1 MAIYAFNGSK
11 QKLPLMHPQCS
22 GWTKSIAYPAIYA
35 AARIDMPI
43 PENGTMLKVNFFTG
57 QNLHLGHGFYQVLPL
72 NGQVCR

>member
-1 MAIYAFNGSK
+1 
-11 QKLPLMHPQCS
+11 
-22 GWTKSIAYPAIYA
+22 
-35 AARIDMPI
+35 MPI